1 MQANPSHFDD
11 LDIFIGLGYAEKK
24 ALAGRFDYRLVRG
37 GERLIGQGDL
47 ANHLHI
53 VLSGR
58 FAVAREGGPPIAI
71 IARGEP
77 VGEIAFFNGG
87 TRTANVTA
95 LRDSEVLSI
104 ARSDFDD
111 LANAEPMLWRSTV
124 MALANRLVE
133 TTDLHGSDLK
143 EAPPP
148 RTLILCPAGDAPV
161 SQDFAFELVRAMEEL
176 GTKAAL
182 LDENTARSGSGGA
195 ALNSPEMN
203 RWLAVQEAAH
213 DLVVW
218 FAPNEATEW
227 AEKAIRQADAA
238 LLVGAENPSSL
249 GPIEK
254 LVFERLAPSDIRL
267 ATLNER
273 TSEWLSHRTIAGH
286 QRAKTEAQVAALAR
300 FLCGRARGLVLGGGG
315 ALCGAQVALVFAMRE
330 AGLDFDSFAGTSAG
344 AAVAAALAM
353 NLDRAEIISSVKDI
367 FMTNKALKRWTVP
380 KFGFIDPTIVDRML
394 KQHYGTGMLED
405 LPNPFF
411 AIATD
416 LADNAEHVMERGPLW
431 EAIRASCSVPILLP
445 PMIDSEG
452 RILVDGGIT
461 NNLPVDPMRRRKR
474 GPNAAIMLG
483 QSRWRRAEYRYDDY
497 PSRGELLRE
506 KISFR
511 KRGRLK
517 APRIGQ
523 ILTRSMLLASDA
535 ASADALTRTEAVFI
549 PPLPKGMGITD
560 WHRFEALE
568 RDSYDWAQR
577 EIERRLNDDPSA
589 FDLFR

>member
-1 MQANPSHFDD
+1 MQANPSHFND
-11 LDIFIGLGYAEKK
+11 LDIFHGLGDVEKK

-37 GERLIGQGDL
+37 GARLITQGDP

-58 FAVAREGGPPIAI
+58 FAVAREDEAPLAF

-87 TRTANVTA
+87 TRTAHVTA

-104 ARSDFDD
+104 ARSDFDN
-111 LANAEPMLWRSTV
+111 LADTQPMLWRSTV

-133 TTDLHGSDLK
+133 ATDLRGSNTK

-161 SQDFAFELVRAMEEL
+161 SPDFAFNLIKSLETL
-176 GTKAAL
+176 GVKAAL
-182 LDENTARSGSGGA
+182 LDEETARNGSGES

-203 RWLAVQEAAH
+203 RWLAAHEASH
-213 DLVVW
+213 DLVIW
-218 FAPNEATEW
+218 YTRGEANEW
-227 AEKAIRQADAA
+227 AQKAVRQADAA
-238 LLVGAENPSSL
+238 LLIGSENPASL
-249 GPIEK
+249 GPIER
-254 LVFERLAPSDIRL
+254 LVFDRLAPTDIRL
-267 ATLNER
+267 ATLNGR
-273 TSEWLSHRTIAGH
+273 TSEWLKHRTVVGH
-286 QRAKTEAQVAALAR
+286 HRAKTETQVATLAR

-315 ALCGAQVALVFAMRE
+315 ALCGAQVSLVFAMRE

-353 NLDRAEIISSVKDI
+353 NLNRPEIIAAVKDI
-367 FMTNKALKRWTVP
+367 FLTNKALKRWNVP
-380 KFGFIDPTIVDRML
+380 KFGLIDPTIVDRML
-394 KQHYGTGMLED
+394 KQHYGLGMLED

-461 NNLPVDPMRRRKR
+461 DNLPVDPMRQRKR

-483 QSRWRRAEYRYDDY
+483 QPRWRRAEYRYADY
-497 PSRGELLRE
+497 PSRGELVRE

-511 KRGRLK
+511 KSRRLK

-577 EIERRLNDDPSA
+577 EIERRLNEDPA
-589 FDLFR
+589 VFDPFR